1 MDSVAKVP
9 SIATNLA
16 DALTVQK
23 STGVNQTVTFVV
35 YDLPNRDCAAAAS
48 NGEFT
53 VANDGLTKY
62 KAYIDSISTA
72 FAAYP
77 GVRIVAVIEPDSLGN
92 LVTNSGM

>member
-9 SIATNLA
+9 SIATTLT
-16 DALTVQK
+16 DAVAVQK
-23 STGVNQTVTFVV
+23 SSGVTQVVTFVV

-53 VANDGLTKY
+53 VANNGLANY
-62 KAYIDSISTA
+62 KGYIDSIATA

-77 GVRIVAVIEPDSLGN
+77 TVKIVAVVEPDSLGN

>member
-9 SIATNLA
+9 SIATTLT
-16 DALTVQK
+16 DAVAVQK
-23 STGVNQTVTFVV
+23 SSGVTQVVTFVV

-53 VANDGLTKY
+53 VADNGLANY
-62 KAYIDSISTA
+62 KAYIDSIATA

-77 GVRIVAVIEPDSLGN
+77 TVQIVAVIEPDSLGN